1 MRVYVCT
8 VNCTVFCPE
17 QDTRRL
23 MSACSEC
30 LLIGL
35 ASRVAFTAS
44 HALGFGIVVIRPFQ
58 VWLAAILIYP
68 KVITFMREVLE
79 KRDRRCHRLGL
90 NGQLTTMAF
99 KAHILLDEKQ
109 PSLAI
114 SDRVVFPDALNDCL
128 ARCLPVTG

>member
-1 MRVYVCT
+1 M
-8 VNCTVFCPE
+8 
-17 QDTRRL
+17 
-23 MSACSEC
+23 
-30 LLIGL
+30 
-35 ASRVAFTAS
+35 AFTAS